1 MKTFF
6 TVTSQTCTKM
16 YFMSVKNEVDLDVS
30 YENNHIPPYIDT
42 NMKQANFYVNEIF
55 VIIVTNTCIQ
65 ATFPNYI
72 LD

>member
-42 NMKQANFYVNEIF
+42 NMK
-55 VIIVTNTCIQ
+55 
-65 ATFPNYI
+65 
-72 LD
+72 